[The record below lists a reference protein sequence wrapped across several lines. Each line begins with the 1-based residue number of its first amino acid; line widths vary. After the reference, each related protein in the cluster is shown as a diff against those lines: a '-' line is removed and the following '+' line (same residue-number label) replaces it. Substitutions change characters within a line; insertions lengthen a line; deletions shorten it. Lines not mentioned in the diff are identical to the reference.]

1 VQSACASAFLACR
14 RGPFLGS
21 LRSMAGAGSG
31 NAGEHTVRRP
41 VTMADVAAQ
50 AHVAVSTVSH
60 VVNGTRPVSAVLQG
74 RVLEAIRQSG
84 YSPNAV
90 ARSLATSDTHLIG
103 VVMSA
108 LTNRF
113 FVSVVA
119 AIDRAGRRHGYSSVL
134 ADSRDRVD
142 DEAEAVNMLLS
153 RRVDG
158 ILLASAAGDQEVVLD
173 KLVTEGVPTVLIDR
187 FVDDRFDQVGAEN
200 LEATASLVQHL
211 AALGHSRIAFVSG
224 MKGLS
229 TTSERVAGYRLGL
242 ERAGL
247 CFQRDL
253 VCSGRSAAE
262 PAEGAVTSLLARR
275 EPPTAIVSSN
285 HYMTIGVLRALQRR
299 GMRVPEDI
307 ALVAY
312 DDLDFGD
319 VLQPRMT
326 VIAQPVSEIANKAVN
341 LLISRISGKD
351 KRREPQR
358 IQVAATFIHRESC
371 GCGLRDLTDHA

>member
-1 VQSACASAFLACR
+1 
-14 RGPFLGS
+14 
-21 LRSMAGAGSG
+21 
-31 NAGEHTVRRP
+31 
-41 VTMADVAAQ
+41 MADVAVRAQ
-50 AHVAVSTVSH
+50 VAVSTVSH

-134 ADSRDRVD
+134 ADSRDRPD
-142 DEAEAVNMLLS
+142 DEAEAVHMLLS

-158 ILLASAAGDQEVVLD
+158 IVLASAAGDQEAVLD
-173 KLVTEGVPTVLIDR
+173 KLAAERVPTVLIDR

-200 LEATASLVQHL
+200 SEATASLVQHL
-211 AALGHSRIAFVSG
+211 TGLGHTRIAFVSG
-224 MKGLS
+224 IKGLS
-229 TTSERVAGYRLGL
+229 TTSERAAGYRLGL
-242 ERAGL
+242 ERSGL
-247 CFQRDL
+247 SFRRDL

-262 PAEGAVTSLLARR
+262 PAERAIASLLARR

-285 HYMTIGVLRALQRR
+285 HYITIGVLRALQRR

-319 VLQPRMT
+319 VLKPRMT
-326 VIAQPVSEIANKAVN
+326 VIAQPISEIANRAVN

-351 KRREPQR
+351 KTREPQN
-358 IQVAATFIHRESC
+358 IQVPATFVHRESC
-371 GCGLRDLTDHA
+371 GCGLRDLTTHS

>member
-1 VQSACASAFLACR
+1 
-14 RGPFLGS
+14 
-21 LRSMAGAGSG
+21 MK
-31 NAGEHTVRRP
+31 RP
-41 VTMADVAAQ
+41 VTMAEVAAH
-50 AHVAVSTVSH
+50 AVVSVSTVSH
-60 VVNGTRPVSAVLQG
+60 VVNGTRPVSDALRA

-84 YSPNAV
+84 YSPNTV

-103 VVMSA
+103 IVMSA

-113 FVSVVA
+113 FVPVVA

-142 DEAEAVNMLLS
+142 DEAEAVNILLS

-158 ILLASAAGDQEVVLD
+158 IVLAPTAGDREVVLE
-173 KLVTEGVPTVLIDR
+173 KLAAQEVPTVLIDR

-200 LEATASLVQHL
+200 TEATASLVQHL
-211 AALGHSRIAFVSG
+211 VALGHSRIAFVSG
-224 MKGLS
+224 MRNLS
-229 TTSERVAGYRLGL
+229 TSRERVAGYWLGL

-253 VCSGRSAAE
+253 VCSGRSATASAE
-262 PAEGAVTSLLARR
+262 RGVISLLARR
-275 EPPTAIVSSN
+275 DPPTAIVSGDAD
-285 HYMTIGVLRALQRR
+285 MTIGVLRALQRN

-312 DDLDFGD
+312 DDLEFGD

-326 VIAQPVSEIANKAVN
+326 VIAQPVSEIAGKAVS
-341 LLISRISGKD
+341 LLISRITGKD
-351 KRREPQR
+351 KTRDPQR
-358 IQVAATFIHRESC
+358 IQIAATFIHRESC
-371 GCGLRDLTDHA
+371 GCGLRDSTD